1 MMKQNP
7 KTLEKQ
13 QKIEGFF
20 KAPRPFG
27 EGIALLRSLALKTKA
42 EEDFKWGIPIY
53 TLGGKNV
60 FGICRFKAYFGI
72 WFYQGA
78 ILKDPK
84 GVLENAQEGKTKAM
98 RSWRF
103 TTVEGM
109 DQELVLDYMR
119 EALENQKKGLQIEAE
134 RKAAPTIPMLLQG
147 QLEGNKALRAAFNG
161 LPPYRQREYCEYIEE
176 AKQEPTK
183 LRRLEK
189 ILPLIEKGLG
199 LNDAYR

>member
-1 MMKQNP
+1 MKQNP

-103 TTVEGM
+103 TTVEGI
-109 DQELVLDYMR
+109 DRESVLAYMR
-119 EALENQKKGLQIEAE
+119 EAMEN
-134 RKAAPTIPMLLQG
+134 R
-147 QLEGNKALRAAFNG
+147 
-161 LPPYRQREYCEYIEE
+161 
-176 AKQEPTK
+176 
-183 LRRLEK
+183 
-189 ILPLIEKGLG
+189 EKGLEIEPEKKG
-199 LNDAYR
+199 TPIIPTLLEEQLERDMK